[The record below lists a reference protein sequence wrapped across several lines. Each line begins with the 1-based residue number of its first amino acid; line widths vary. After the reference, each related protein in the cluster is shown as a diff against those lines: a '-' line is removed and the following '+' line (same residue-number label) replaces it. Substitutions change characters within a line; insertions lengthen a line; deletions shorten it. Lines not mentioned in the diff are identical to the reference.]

1 MPLLSISLYY
11 LRLILIFTLVLA
23 PIWLFRGEI
32 PGGNLISLLLVT
44 SVSAVF
50 YLLIAK
56 LLKISEVTDLL
67 KVILSRKV

>member
-1 MPLLSISLYY
+1 
-11 LRLILIFTLVLA
+11 VLA
-23 PIWLFRGEI
+23 PIWLLRGEI

-67 KVILSRKV
+67 KVIWSRKV